1 MVPEAWLEIGL
12 SDLVTFLKAL
22 MDHDKHWAFGILE
35 ALMRVGVERF
45 RFGCF
50 GPAKL
55 TLTIDQHQSIK
66 EIITTFGT
74 CSVYLVR
81 ATLFREDGEMVGSRW
96 Q

>member
-1 MVPEAWLEIGL
+1 MINYWV
-12 SDLVTFLKAL
+12 
-22 MDHDKHWAFGILE
+22 FGILE

-55 TLTIDQHQSIK
+55 TL
-66 EIITTFGT
+66 
-74 CSVYLVR
+74 VYVVIV
-81 ATLFREDGEMVGSRW
+81 TPFHEDGEMIGSRR

>member
-1 MVPEAWLEIGL
+1 MINYWV
-12 SDLVTFLKAL
+12 
-22 MDHDKHWAFGILE
+22 FGILE

-66 EIITTFGT
+66 EIINA
-74 CSVYLVR
+74 LVL
-81 ATLFREDGEMVGSRW
+81 TWYICCHSDTIS
-96 Q
+96 